1 MASTSIAYL
10 VVLILS
16 MASSLI
22 YHPMVGMIAYI
33 CIYNLG
39 SLNKWW
45 GKPLYDYGIRDSQFM
60 YVTVL
65 LSYFLKPSKIEFKL
79 FNIDKQEWL
88 LIIFLMLLW
97 ASTVI
102 GLDNYGDY
110 YNVFKITKVV
120 VIIIFASHIITDVKK
135 VEIFFWALII
145 CNIYMGYNAYFA
157 PHWMFTN
164 NRLNFGIGSVDF
176 SESNFLAA
184 HMVMM
189 IPITGV
195 VFIKSRLFGK
205 LLCMVN
211 AALTLNTLVLL
222 RSRGSFLAAI
232 VAFFIAIFL
241 AEKKYRLLIIS
252 GALLTGIV
260 FFSLTDTFFWNRI
273 STIEAEGQN
282 RDSSAEGRLVFWG
295 VAWQMAEDHPLGIGA
310 DNFKK
315 YIVQYSPH
323 SKGRDT
329 HSTYFRCLAEIGFQ
343 GLFVLLYL
351 IYNSFKILFRIR
363 KDTSDDEDH
372 IRIRL
377 YAYGITVAL
386 ASYLIAGM
394 FITMT
399 YIEEFY
405 WMLLIP
411 LFLKRALIIA
421 DISQDTA
428 EQNT

>member
-1 MASTSIAYL
+1 MAPTTIAYL
-10 VVLILS
+10 IVLFTS
-16 MASSLI
+16 MIGSLI
-22 YHPMVGMIAYI
+22 YHPMIGVIAYV
-33 CIYNLG
+33 CIYNIG
-39 SLNKWW
+39 AVNKWW
-45 GKPLYDYGIRDSQFM
+45 GKPLYDYGIKDSQFM

-79 FNIDKQEWL
+79 FDIDKQEWL

-120 VIIIFASHIITDVKK
+120 VIIIFAAHIITDVKK

-195 VFIKSRLFGK
+195 VFIKSKLFGK

-232 VAFFIAIFL
+232 VAFFIAVFL

-260 FFSLTDTFFWNRI
+260 FLSLTDTFFWNRI
-273 STIEAEGQN
+273 STIETEGQN

-295 VAWQMAEDHPLGIGA
+295 VAWQMAKDHPLGIGA

-315 YIVQYSPH
+315 YIVQYSPD

-343 GLFVLLYL
+343 GLFVMLYL

-421 DISQDTA
+421 DTSQDTA